1 MKALNH
7 KNIKAGKRI
16 GTERY
21 SRDFMFSCSREEGF
35 TPTPIF
41 VNTICATSDVRR
53 AMLYGHKRISVSE
66 IGVSPHSGRGFTL
79 IETLIAISV
88 LLLAITGPLTIA
100 TRGLTSAAFARDQVA
115 AYYLAQEAVELIRNK
130 RDNNHFA
137 NENWKDGTDSCFVE
151 DGCYVDSATVDPIF
165 TPCAESGCPLLQ
177 KSVTSGFYSY
187 STGVGT
193 APSPLPAQLKCK
205 MFPRMS
211 FRYR

>member
-1 MKALNH
+1 MGYGENMKLKTQNSRN
-7 KNIKAGKRI
+7 KNIN
-16 GTERY
+16 
-21 SRDFMFSCSREEGF
+21 MNQC
-35 TPTPIF
+35 
-41 VNTICATSDVRR
+41 
-53 AMLYGHKRISVSE
+53 
-66 IGVSPHSGRGFTL
+66 RGFTL

-193 APSPLPAQLKCK
+193 APSPFTRTNK
-205 MFPRMS
+205 MQDVSADEFSVSVTIAWRTGVIEKS
-211 FRYR
+211 FTIQDNFLNW